1 MKTPGC
7 VGRWT
12 VRLAVA
18 LGFSLRL
25 LGGANEADV
34 ILRQWLAR
42 QTNLTTWTADF
53 VQTRNLKALT
63 QPLTTTG
70 KVWFQA
76 PAQFRWELGQP
87 AQSVALRGDADL
99 LILAPKLKRAERY
112 PLAAFASGPMGD
124 ALALLDTGFP
134 RDAASFT
141 NRFALLG
148 FSETNATHAFRL
160 QPRTKAAQKVLTE
173 LTVFVATNDFQLRA
187 TELVFRDGSRLR
199 NDFTNA
205 VENAA
210 LEPTVFASALDATWK
225 ITEPLKGRQP

>member
-1 MKTPGC
+1 MNTFRTAL
-7 VGRWT
+7 RWT
-12 VRLAVA
+12 VLVA
-18 LGFSLRL
+18 AWVGFVPMVAGQSP
-25 LGGANEADV
+25 GAEPV
-34 ILRQWLAR
+34 LRQWLAR

-63 QPLTTTG
+63 QPLTTPG
-70 KVWFQA
+70 KVWFRA

-87 AQSVALRGDADL
+87 AQSVALRGEADL

-112 PLAAFASGPMGD
+112 PVAAFATGPMGD

-134 RDAASFT
+134 RDATAFT
-141 NRFALLG
+141 NRFAILG
-148 FSETNATHAFRL
+148 LAETNATHAFRL
-160 QPRTKAAQKVLTE
+160 QPRAKAAQKVLTE

-205 VENAA
+205 VENAPIEA
-210 LEPTVFASALDATWK
+210 GQFEPALDATWK
-225 ITEPLKGRQP
+225 VTEPLRGRQP